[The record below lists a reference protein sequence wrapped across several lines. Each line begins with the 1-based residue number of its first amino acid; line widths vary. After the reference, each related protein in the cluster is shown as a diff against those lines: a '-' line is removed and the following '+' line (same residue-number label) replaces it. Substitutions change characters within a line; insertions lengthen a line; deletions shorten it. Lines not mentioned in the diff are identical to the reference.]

1 MALTLF
7 NSSIT
12 IFKDADYND
21 FHYKRNTKVGPPPE
35 KKLHVTT
42 FYLVAKP
49 ELPVAYEGMPK
60 VDIVICCINTC

>member
-1 MALTLF
+1 MT
-7 NSSIT
+7 SIIKET
-12 IFKDADYND
+12 QRWD
-21 FHYKRNTKVGPPPE
+21 PPCKK

-49 ELPVAYEGMPK
+49 ELSVAYEGMPK